1 VRGLGIGFVTP
12 IGFID
17 EIRRGE
23 LVHVPL
29 AEPGLAGSRIGILV
43 PRHRRLSPPAR
54 LMINHI
60 RQRLTEFGSFLA
72 APAREPTKRQARK
85 NRRA

>member
-1 VRGLGIGFVTP
+1 MRQIIKAGLGIGFFTP

-29 AEPGLAGSRIGILV
+29 AEPGLADSRIGVLV
-43 PRHRRLSPPAR
+43 QKSKRLSPPAR
-54 LMINHI
+54 LVIGHI
-60 RQRLTEFGSFLA
+60 RDRLNDFAKELS
-72 APAREPTKRQARK
+72 APLVPKRQRRK
-85 NRRA
+85 A